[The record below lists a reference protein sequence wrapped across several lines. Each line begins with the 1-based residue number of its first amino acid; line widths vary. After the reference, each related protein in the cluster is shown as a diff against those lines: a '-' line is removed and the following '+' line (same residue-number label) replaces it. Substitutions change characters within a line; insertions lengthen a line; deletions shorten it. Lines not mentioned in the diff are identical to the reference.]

1 MLILVALLVVAACSG
16 GGTSSGAD
24 ATAPAITTATPST
37 VPVTTVPAT
46 TAPVT
51 TAPVTTVPVTTAP
64 VSPLDERIEFV
75 AAALTDPTIA
85 TDETLAEQFAPVF
98 LAAVPPADIR
108 AVLAD
113 PVPGASGPWRVV
125 ERTGGP
131 TSAVVTL
138 VSGDALLTLSIEIEP
153 GGAGRIVG
161 AVLQPGSV
169 TEISDAFAS
178 PGTADEVDQALTSMA
193 DRVVYAVYDAADGAC
208 TPLLERGGDTVAPTG
223 STFKL
228 WVLAALA
235 RAVEAGDASWD
246 ETMAVERAYRSS
258 PDGEVY
264 PLEDGTEVTLRRL
277 AELMISISDNT
288 ATDHLI
294 ARLGRDSIEVTIADL
309 GISTVDRNIPFLTT
323 AELFALKFVDA
334 GLAERYLAIEGA
346 DARRAFLDDVVQ
358 ATPLPWIDDPDWT
371 PSAPL
376 TTPVLVD
383 ELEWF
388 ATPLDICTT
397 FHDLDR
403 LAATP
408 GLEPVGE
415 ILAINPGLPI
425 PEDDWS
431 TIRFKGGSEPGV
443 AMLAYWLEA
452 PTGERRVVVLGLSD
466 DVRTFTDIEVAL
478 AGARL
483 LGLAATTVD

>member
-1 MLILVALLVVAACSG
+1 MLLVVAACSDG
-16 GGTSSGAD
+16 GSPSGAD
-24 ATAPAITTATPST
+24 TTVPATATAPASSVPVTT
-37 VPVTTVPAT
+37 VPGTTVPAT
-46 TAPVT
+46 TAPAT
-51 TAPVTTVPVTTAP
+51 TAPGTTAP
-64 VSPLDERIEFV
+64 ASPLDERIEFV
-75 AAALTDPTIA
+75 VAALDDPAIA
-85 TDETLAEQFAPVF
+85 TDEAIAEQFAPGF
-98 LAAVPPADIR
+98 LAAVSPDEIR
-108 AVLAD
+108 AVVAD
-113 PVPGASGPWRVV
+113 PVPGAAGPWRVV
-125 ERTGGP
+125 ERTGGA

-138 VSGDALLTLSIEIEP
+138 ASGDALLTLSIEIEP
-153 GGAGRIVG
+153 DGAGRIVG
-161 AVLQPGSV
+161 AFLQPGSA

-178 PGTADEVDQALTSMA
+178 PGTADEVDRALTSMA
-193 DRVVYAVYDAADGAC
+193 DRVVYAVYDVADGAC

-246 ETMAVERAYRSS
+246 ETMPVERAYRSS
-258 PDGEVY
+258 PDGEIY
-264 PLEDGTEVTLRRL
+264 ALEDGTEVTLRRL

-294 ARLGRDSIEVTIADL
+294 ARLGRDTIEAMIADL

-323 AELFALKFVDA
+323 GELFALKFVDA
-334 GLAERYLAIEGA
+334 ELGERYLAIEGA
-346 DARRAFLDDVVQ
+346 DARRAFLDDVVA
-358 ATPLPWIDDPDWT
+358 ATPLPWIDDPAWS
-371 PSAPL
+371 PSTPL
-376 TTPVLVD
+376 TAPVLVD

-415 ILAINPGLPI
+415 ILAVNPGLPF
-425 PEDDWS
+425 PEGDWS

-443 AMLAYWLEA
+443 AMLAHWLEA

-483 LGLAATTVD
+483 LGLAATTIE